1 MMVFLF
7 RDVFVRALD
16 RYFFFFRNRKCHFF
30 QIMIFIGRV
39 YFTKKKKRIG
49 KAGFIQKNVEW
60 NIMR

>member
-39 YFTKKKKRIG
+39 YFTKKKKELE
-49 KAGFIQKNVEW
+49 KLASYKKMW
-60 NIMR
+60 NGIL